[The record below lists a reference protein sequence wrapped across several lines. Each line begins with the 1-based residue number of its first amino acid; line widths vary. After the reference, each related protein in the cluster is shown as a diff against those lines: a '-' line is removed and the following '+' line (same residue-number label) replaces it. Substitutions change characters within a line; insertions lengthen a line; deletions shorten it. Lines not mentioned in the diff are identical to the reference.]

1 MRKKTLTGVFALI
14 IALCILSA
22 VNAQEPDFNF
32 YFGNLH
38 AHTSYSDGM
47 GTPSDAYSQV
57 STKGDMDF
65 YALTEHGYYLQ
76 ELTNIHLWY
85 KSIEEADS
93 FYKAGEFVPLV
104 GYEWTHAEG
113 HMNGYGTPKAA
124 SRDTQRNFTAFID
137 YLHEFGGFAAFN
149 HPNPEIQPNWN
160 DFSYWSYADKVV
172 SMIEVG
178 SGAYYRNTRNEP
190 SYIKALDR
198 GWKIGAVNNQ
208 DNHRDD
214 WGSAANVRTG
224 LIAKDL
230 TRRSVMDA
238 MRSMRTYATEDRN
251 ARVMI
256 TSGQSIMGDTIIFKG
271 SGSGLKFNLDI
282 FAKDPDGETFSSI
295 KLITNGGRVVGSVGQ
310 FSGGTYSFTIEPN
323 LDYNYYYAK
332 LVQADGDTIIT
343 TPIWME
349 TGSGIVA
356 SDFKMEDVFIS
367 KGKQA
372 VFYARVADRNG
383 QEDVRTKFS
392 LMADYGDGF
401 VEVASGT
408 IDIQSG
414 RWSHLLAPWIPDK
427 GGRIALK
434 LVLGSKAGDQQFM
447 AGQYEVLEQA
457 PKSFAVDEGHNNR
470 LTSYYGG
477 LVAIGKGLG
486 YEGKV
491 IDDTISKV
499 SLEGLEV
506 LIIPLPE
513 QGFALKPTYYEEGE
527 LNAIAGWVQGGG
539 SLLLL
544 GWGDNGDGT
553 RDTKDFNSLLSLMES
568 GLSFRQDLITTKGA
582 AASFAQIGLPSGKY
596 KASFT
601 EAGSIIVADGIESF
615 MAFISKAEGFSAE
628 SMEKQSNSD
637 PVIAAGRLVGKGRI
651 MLLGTVPISD
661 YELGKSGF
669 DNSNLAKVILKWL
682 FEGRW

>member
-1 MRKKTLTGVFALI
+1 MRKKTLAGVFALI
-14 IALCILSA
+14 IALCMIPA
-22 VNAQEPDFNF
+22 VNAAEPGFNF

-57 STKGDMDF
+57 STQGDMDF
-65 YALTEHGYYLQ
+65 FSLTEHGYYFQ
-76 ELTNIHLWY
+76 EITNIHLWY
-85 KSIEEADS
+85 KSIEEADL
-93 FYKAGEFVPLV
+93 FYKEGEFVSLV
-104 GYEWTHAEG
+104 GYEWTHSEG

-124 SRDTQRNFTAFID
+124 SRDTQRDLTSFIN
-137 YLHEFGGFAAFN
+137 YLHEFGGFATFN

-160 DFSYWSYADKVV
+160 DFSYWSYADDVV
-172 SMIEVG
+172 TMLEVG

-214 WGSAANVRTG
+214 WGKAANVRTG
-224 LIAKDL
+224 LIAKEL
-230 TRRSVMDA
+230 TRQSVMDA
-238 MRSMRTYATEDRN
+238 MRNMRTYSTEDRN

-256 TSGQSIMGDTIIFKG
+256 SSGASIMGDTIIFM
-271 SGSGLKFNLDI
+271 GSGLGLKFDFDI
-282 FAKDPDGETFSSI
+282 YAQDPNGEVFSSI
-295 KLITNGGRVVGSVGQ
+295 KLITNGGKVAASIGQ
-310 FSGGTYSFTIEPN
+310 FTGGTCSFNVEPD

-343 TPIWME
+343 TPIWVE
-349 TGSGIVA
+349 TGSGVVA
-356 SDFKMEDVFIS
+356 SDFRMEDVFIS
-367 KGKQA
+367 KGNQA
-372 VFYARVADRNG
+372 TFYARVADRNG
-383 QEDVRTKFS
+383 LADVKAPFR
-392 LMADYGDGF
+392 LLADYGDGF
-401 VEVASGT
+401 VEEASGT

-414 RWSHLLAPWIPDK
+414 RWSHLLVPWVPDK
-427 GGRIALK
+427 GGKAAVK
-434 LVLGSKAGDQQFM
+434 LVLGSSKGEQSFM
-447 AGQYEVLEQA
+447 AGEYEVLEQA
-457 PKSFAVDEGHNNR
+457 PMSFAVDEGHNNR

-477 LVAIGKGLG
+477 LVALGKGLG

-491 IDDTISKV
+491 LDDIISVK

-527 LNAIAGWVQGGG
+527 LKAIADWVQSGG

-553 RDTKDFNSLLSLMES
+553 RDMKDFNALLGLMES
-568 GLSFRQDLITTKGA
+568 GLSFGQDMITSDGA
-582 AASFAQIGLPSGKY
+582 AALFAHIVLPSGKY

-601 EAGSIIVADGIESF
+601 EAGSIIC
-615 MAFISKAEGFSAE
+615 
-628 SMEKQSNSD
+628 
-637 PVIAAGRLVGKGRI
+637 RRWGRI
-651 MLLGTVPISD
+651 IAGLRLEDRRLLSR
-661 YELGKSGF
+661 SC
-669 DNSNLAKVILKWL
+669 
-682 FEGRW
+682 